1 MKDLWLVKS
10 AILFASCFVLCG
22 ELPAQEPKCDEIVAM
37 AGMARAG
44 SSADLTNWKRKAGD
58 SYRAQV
64 VFASRNFELHP
75 ADQSAASAILELIP
89 SNQESDSVWHE
100 LGESFCQ
107 AESVKDMTAL
117 GRLGDRL
124 PRDLAR
130 AVLLVPGKMQDYV
143 SYAQTSIG
151 DPHSD
156 YTVQMQKVCKARH
169 KQFVDAVNNLSAKD
183 KNWFVSKI
191 FNLDGCHPLLFPE
204 Q

>member
-1 MKDLWLVKS
+1 
-10 AILFASCFVLCG
+10 
-22 ELPAQEPKCDEIVAM
+22 
-37 AGMARAG
+37 
-44 SSADLTNWKRKAGD
+44 
-58 SYRAQV
+58 
-64 VFASRNFELHP
+64 
-75 ADQSAASAILELIP
+75 
-89 SNQESDSVWHE
+89 
-100 LGESFCQ
+100 
-107 AESVKDMTAL
+107 MTAL